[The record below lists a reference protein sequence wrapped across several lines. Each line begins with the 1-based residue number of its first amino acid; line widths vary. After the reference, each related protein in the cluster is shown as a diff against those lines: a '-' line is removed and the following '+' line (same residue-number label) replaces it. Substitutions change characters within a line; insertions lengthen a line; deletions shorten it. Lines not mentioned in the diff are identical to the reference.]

1 MNSDLL
7 ECKVKAKEIVPSQN
21 SPRHE
26 NGRKKGYMAIMR
38 ELWSERGYSDLGL
51 SCQNRRDQAARLEE
65 TFGNVQ
71 GTILKNTGGE
81 KRQFVEQGEGENLL
95 FEDQDSNIEA
105 EQSTAESPVLTPM
118 DLNPCAHEILDGA
131 TSILA
136 SISPIIGEFGRRTI
150 DTRIKQRP
158 TRMDVK
164 NINAAI
170 DVLMRREVEH
180 SIDPT
185 TNPFGYLWM
194 ANCILY
200 SVVAAFLINKRWKKE
215 SGIKVQKKRKT
226 IGQTMKEAFLTQ
238 ATELRKRISIATA
251 ELDRIKKNKKI
262 TKRGK
267 RNRRAMLEREC
278 GKVSAAS
285 LVAYIERKK
294 SDLRKAKGGFIRKQK
309 QEEIRSLNSKFYVDP
324 GSVYDRFNEIIK
336 SDPENNKPRYM
347 KSTGERSEEQQGI
360 FENITEAGSYW
371 KDLWEQ
377 PCIATNSDA
386 TWLEDVRC
394 AFTELVPVPP
404 QEDFELDTV
413 KCAYVIKRKRNWSAP
428 GPDRIVNFCWK
439 KAESLHKGIAASF
452 QAAVV
457 GDEEYPEWFKGGKTS
472 LLPRPSKTKTKG
484 LLHALTTSTSGSPRV
499 YSLHWISTLRSTI
512 C

>member
-1 MNSDLL
+1 MVYLTFSQDTRASQSEPFNSICLFRLFGIMAENQSISRTQWSSRQTTRLKWTTQMNSDLL
-7 ECKVKAKEIVPSQN
+7 ECKVKAKEMVASQN
-21 SPRHE
+21 PPRHE
-26 NGRKKGYMAIMR
+26 NGRKKSYMAIMR
-38 ELWSERGYSDLGL
+38 ELWSGRGYSDLGL
-51 SCQNRRDQAARLEE
+51 SCQNLRDQAARLEK

-71 GTILKNTGGE
+71 GTILKNTGVTKHRRE
-81 KRQFVEQGEGENLL
+81 FAYVLRTRRSK
-95 FEDQDSNIEA
+95 
-105 EQSTAESPVLTPM
+105 SPVLTPM
-118 DLNPCAHEILDGA
+118 DLNPCAHEILEGV

-136 SISPIIGEFGRRTI
+136 SISPIIGEFGRRNI

-158 TRMDVK
+158 TRTDVK

-200 SVVAAFLINKRWKKE
+200 SVVAAFLINKGWKKE
-215 SGIKVQKKRKT
+215 SGIKVQTKRKT
-226 IGQTMKEAFLTQ
+226 SGQTMKEAFLTQ

-267 RNRRAMLEREC
+267 RNRAMLERES

-294 SDLRKAKGGFIRKQK
+294 SELRRAKGGFIWKQK

-324 GSVYDRFNEIIK
+324 SSVYDRFNEIIK

-360 FENITEAGSYW
+360 F
-371 KDLWEQ
+371 
-377 PCIATNSDA
+377 
-386 TWLEDVRC
+386 
-394 AFTELVPVPP
+394 
-404 QEDFELDTV
+404 
-413 KCAYVIKRKRNWSAP
+413 
-428 GPDRIVNFCWK
+428 
-439 KAESLHKGIAASF
+439 
-452 QAAVV
+452 
-457 GDEEYPEWFKGGKTS
+457 
-472 LLPRPSKTKTKG
+472 
-484 LLHALTTSTSGSPRV
+484 
-499 YSLHWISTLRSTI
+499 
-512 C
+512 